1 MQDDMGL
8 NFIVENSVE
17 KLLFKLPGS
26 DTNFYLTLFGLL
38 TSVIFHNIG

>member
-8 NFIVENSVE
+8 NLIAENNIE

-26 DTNFYLTLFGLL
+26 DTNFYLSLFGLL
-38 TSVIFHNIG
+38 SSVTDYKKG